1 LSSDG
6 KEVKPI
12 VPLNRTVPNQPQVR
26 LMDQGR
32 ALQGVVLMTPRKAL
46 PGKAAQLIVDQRHKF
61 FVRRAVSVAPL
72 AQ

>member
-1 LSSDG
+1 
-6 KEVKPI
+6 
-12 VPLNRTVPNQPQVR
+12 
-26 LMDQGR
+26 MDQGR